1 VRRKLADDPTVPNT
15 DETRYNLGFTAAS
28 LRPEL
33 ACIVAECYL
42 NTGNWDLAKNRILS
56 SNKLQS
62 RSAGSLVRMERELR
76 QRIKRLTRAQIEL
89 LAHATSEDRAA
100 MAWLACQ
107 KHCSFIFEF
116 AAEVLREKLAAHDPV
131 LRQSDYETFVDNKS
145 VAHPELAQLAN
156 VSKNKIRQVL
166 LRMLVEA
173 GLLCDGS
180 AMGNIQ
186 RPVLSES
193 SLRVIVNDNSH
204 WLAGFLFPDSE
215 IRSL

>member
-1 VRRKLADDPTVPNT
+1 MKRKLPDAQVPTS
-15 DETRYNLGFTAAS
+15 DEAKYNLGFTAAS

-42 NTGNWDLAKNRILS
+42 TVGNWDSAKKLILS
-56 SNKLQS
+56 SNRLQS
-62 RSAGSLVRMERELR
+62 RSVGSLVRIERELR
-76 QRIKRLTRAQIEL
+76 QRITKLTPSQIDL

-100 MAWLACQ
+100 MAWLATQ
-107 KHCSFIFEF
+107 KHCSFTFEF

-131 LRQSDYETFVDNKS
+131 LRQSDYETFIEIKS
-145 VAHPELAQLAN
+145 ASHPELTQLAN

-180 AMGNIQ
+180 GMGVIQ

-193 SLRVIVNDNSH
+193 AIRAIVDDSSH

-215 IRSL
+215 IQSL

>member
-1 VRRKLADDPTVPNT
+1 VKSKLTDAPIPNNGKT
-15 DETRYNLGFTAAS
+15 KYNLGFTAAS

-33 ACIVAECYL
+33 ARIVAECYL
-42 NTGNWDLAKNRILS
+42 TVGNWDLAKDTILA

-76 QRIKRLTRAQIEL
+76 QRIRTLTPIQIEL

-100 MAWLACQ
+100 MAWLATQ
-107 KHCSFIFEF
+107 KHCSYIFEF
-116 AAEVLREKLAAHDPV
+116 ATEVLREKLAAHDPV
-131 LRQSDYETFVDNKS
+131 LRLSDYETFVANRS
-145 VAHPELAQLAN
+145 AAHPELAKLAT

-180 AMGNIQ
+180 AMGLIQ
-186 RPVLSES
+186 RPILSES
-193 SLRVIVNDNSH
+193 VLRVIVNDNRH
-204 WLAGFLFPDSE
+204 WLAGFLFSDRE
-215 IRSL
+215 IQSI

>member
-1 VRRKLADDPTVPNT
+1 VKRKVADAPLPAT

-33 ACIVAECYL
+33 ARIVAECYL
-42 NTGNWDLAKNRILS
+42 TVGDWALAKNKILS
-56 SNKLQS
+56 SNELQS
-62 RSAGSLVRMERELR
+62 RSAGSSIRMERELR
-76 QRIKRLTRAQIEL
+76 QRIERLTPLQIEI

-100 MAWLACQ
+100 MAWLAAQ

-131 LRQSDYETFVDNKS
+131 LRQSDYETFVENKS
-145 VAHPELAQLAN
+145 AAHPELGRLAT

-180 AMGNIQ
+180 ALGTIQ

-193 SLRVIVNDNSH
+193 ALRAIVLDSGH

>member
-1 VRRKLADDPTVPNT
+1 LADAPVLTT

-33 ACIVAECYL
+33 ARLIAECYL
-42 NTGNWDLAKNRILS
+42 TVGDWNLAKNCVLS

-76 QRIKRLTRAQIEL
+76 QRISRLTPAQIEL

-100 MAWLACQ
+100 MAWLASQ
-107 KHCSFIFEF
+107 KHFSFIFEF
-116 AAEVLREKLAAHDPV
+116 SSELLREKLAAHDPV
-131 LRQSDYETFVDNKS
+131 LRQSDYETFVENKS
-145 VAHPELAQLAN
+145 VAHPELAQLAT

-173 GLLCDGS
+173 GLLCDGP
-180 AMGNIQ
+180 AMGIIQ

-193 SLRVIVNDNSH
+193 ALRVIVNDSSH

-215 IRSL
+215 IQGL

>member
-1 VRRKLADDPTVPNT
+1 MKRKLPDAQVPTS
-15 DETRYNLGFTAAS
+15 DEAKYNLGFTAAS

-42 NTGNWDLAKNRILS
+42 TVGNWDSAKKLILS
-56 SNKLQS
+56 SNRLQS
-62 RSAGSLVRMERELR
+62 RSVGSLVRIERELR
-76 QRIKRLTRAQIEL
+76 QRITKLTPAQIDL

-100 MAWLACQ
+100 MAWLATQ
-107 KHCSFIFEF
+107 KHCSFTFEF

-131 LRQSDYETFVDNKS
+131 LRQSDYETFIEIKS
-145 VAHPELAQLAN
+145 ASHPELTQLAN

-180 AMGNIQ
+180 GMGVIQ

-193 SLRVIVNDNSH
+193 AIRAIVDDSSH

-215 IRSL
+215 IQSL